1 MGQIQVEKNAG
12 GIEGLCV
19 TTPTVHGDDR
29 GYFMETYNLNDM
41 KEAGLDL
48 DFVQDNQSS
57 SGKGVLRG
65 LHYQKNF
72 PQGKLVRVIRGSVF
86 DVAVDLRKGSETYG
100 KWYGLELSE
109 ENKKQF
115 YIPKGFAHGYL
126 VLSEWAEFCYKCTDF
141 YHPGDEGGLAWNDPE
156 IGIEWPELVGEY
168 NGTASAEGYALKDG
182 TKLNLSDKDQKWVGV
197 KNTFKF

>member
-1 MGQIQVEKNAG
+1 MGQIQVEKNVG

-19 TTPTVHGDDR
+19 ITPTVHGDER
-29 GYFMETYNLNDM
+29 GYFMETYNENDM
-41 KEAGLDL
+41 KEAGLSL
-48 DFVQDNQSS
+48 NFVQDNQSS
-57 SGKGVLRG
+57 SSKGVLRG

-86 DVAVDLRKGSETYG
+86 DVAVDLRKESSTYS
-100 KWYGLELSE
+100 KWYGVELSE

-141 YHPGDEGGLAWNDPE
+141 YHPGDDGGLTWNDPE
-156 IGIEWPELVGEY
+156 IGIEWPDVIGEY
-168 NGTASAEGYALKDG
+168 PGNGSSAGYHMSDG
-182 TKLNLSDKDQKWVGV
+182 TPLNINERDENWPGLKEQI
-197 KNTFKF
+197 